1 MIRIAASPY
10 PGAWAPSHEH
20 YQAGVSSLPHRRL
33 SLPRDLLGPPHVYMS
48 RRKYHCLLGLSSHI
62 EVAIFLLDPWCY
74 RSLNCW
80 GHGAP
85 ALHAHGFPISQKK
98 YLIMVVFSFHLLIC
112 YHRHSPKEVLQDNTT
127 AYMLQALSSPA
138 AHMQSWA
145 ASIIKW
151 KRKVIIKRPK
161 SNKRLYLLYESA
173 ILMSTQRPQRS
184 SHVYGRILD

>member
-33 SLPRDLLGPPHVYMS
+33 SLPKDLLGPPHVNMS

-74 RSLNCW
+74 RSPLQQEGTRIAGGFLIAFKW
-80 GHGAP
+80 GLGAP

-98 YLIMVVFSFHLLIC
+98 YLIMVVFSCHLQIC
-112 YHRHSPKEVLQDNTT
+112 YCRCSLKEVLQDNTT
-127 AYMLQALSSPA
+127 AYLLQALSSPA
-138 AHMQSWA
+138 EIH
-145 ASIIKW
+145 KDG
-151 KRKVIIKRPK
+151 
-161 SNKRLYLLYESA
+161 LLLS
-173 ILMSTQRPQRS
+173 L
-184 SHVYGRILD
+184 

>member
-1 MIRIAASPY
+1 MIRIVTSPY

-20 YQAGVSSLPHRRL
+20 YQAGVSSLPHRPL
-33 SLPRDLLGPPHVYMS
+33 SLPKDLLGPPHVNMS

-74 RSLNCW
+74 RSPLR

-98 YLIMVVFSFHLLIC
+98 YLIMVVFSCHLQIC
-112 YHRHSPKEVLQDNTT
+112 YCRYSPKEVLQDNTT

-145 ASIIKW
+145 ASIIK
-151 KRKVIIKRPK
+151 
-161 SNKRLYLLYESA
+161 
-173 ILMSTQRPQRS
+173 
-184 SHVYGRILD
+184 

>member
-1 MIRIAASPY
+1 
-10 PGAWAPSHEH
+10 
-20 YQAGVSSLPHRRL
+20 
-33 SLPRDLLGPPHVYMS
+33 MS
-48 RRKYHCLLGLSSHI
+48 VAERKYHYLPGLSSHI

-74 RSLNCW
+74 RSPMQQGGTRIAGGFLIAFKW
-80 GHGAP
+80 GLGAP

-145 ASIIKW
+145 ASIIK
-151 KRKVIIKRPK
+151 
-161 SNKRLYLLYESA
+161 
-173 ILMSTQRPQRS
+173 
-184 SHVYGRILD
+184 

>member
-33 SLPRDLLGPPHVYMS
+33 SLPKDLLGPPHVNMS

-74 RSLNCW
+74 RSPLQQGGTRIAGGFLIAFKW

-98 YLIMVVFSFHLLIC
+98 YLIMVVFNYHLLTC
-112 YHRHSPKEVLQDNTT
+112 YHRDSPCKESPTAWYPLHVVRRKYCRITQQHICCKPCQVLLRYAEMGCFYQ
-127 AYMLQALSSPA
+127 
-138 AHMQSWA
+138 
-145 ASIIKW
+145 
-151 KRKVIIKRPK
+151 
-161 SNKRLYLLYESA
+161 
-173 ILMSTQRPQRS
+173 
-184 SHVYGRILD
+184 